1 MQYYPIAKIH
11 AQRIVNFVQLSPN
24 MHNACAYNH
33 RYTQIIAFIV
43 HIIPSMHSGC
53 ASKTF
58 EITNC
63 DIKNALRSQ
72 FAATEILYTTN

>member
-11 AQRIVNFVQLSPN
+11 AQRIVNFGQFSPN
-24 MHNACAYNH
+24 MHNACAYNCPH
-33 RYTQIIAFIV
+33 AQLFTFIV
-43 HIIPSMHSGC
+43 YIVQNIHSVC

-63 DIKNALRSQ
+63 DIKNPLRSQ
-72 FAATEILYTTN
+72 FATTEILYTTN